1 MASAIIALIL
11 PQIHLMWVTASF
23 VGQLMR
29 GRGPT
34 LKSSEE
40 QQKEERKEQKERMKE
55 LQVRQMQEVEELL
68 LEKEEQLAKQGKPDL
83 NKVCTKCGKL
93 FVYLLPACV
102 CVCFRAC
109 VYLCVR
115 LPLGV
120 CVCARATVCEC
131 VL

>member
-11 PQIHLMWVTASF
+11 PQIRLMWVTASF

-93 FVYLLPACV
+93 FVYLLPACECV
-102 CVCFRAC
+102 CVCVFPRVC
-109 VYLCVR
+109 VPMCAFASR
-115 LPLGV
+115 GV
-120 CVCARATVCEC
+120 CVCARYC
-131 VL
+131 V